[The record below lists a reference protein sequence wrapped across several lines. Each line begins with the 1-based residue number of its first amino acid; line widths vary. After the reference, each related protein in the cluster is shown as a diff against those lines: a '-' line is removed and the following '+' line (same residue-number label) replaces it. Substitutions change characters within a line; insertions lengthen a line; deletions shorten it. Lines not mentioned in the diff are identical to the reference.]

1 MTLSPMCDNT
11 DSSIII
17 TGGTQGLGLAVARA
31 LIASG
36 CTRLTLAG
44 RSTDKGANA
53 CAALQELGV
62 EAFYVQAD
70 MTSPDDCTNLF
81 EAAVTRFGY
90 VNGLVNSAANTERGG
105 LTDTTLEMWQMH
117 MDLNLR
123 GPFLMMQALARHL
136 IDTKKTGSMV
146 NILSTSGHVGQSF
159 LTPYATSKGGLL
171 TLTKNAA
178 NAMRK
183 NRIRVNAVAPGWM
196 ETEGEAD
203 IQRRFHGGGEDWAEK
218 AAASTPMGQL
228 VDPDELSPLIA
239 YLLSPS
245 SGLITGAI
253 INYDQQIIGAV
264 PE

>member
-53 CAALQELGV
+53 CAALQEQGV

-70 MTSPDDCTNLF
+70 MTSPDDCTHLF

-136 IDTKKTGSMV
+136 IDTKKNGSMV

-159 LTPYATSKGGLL
+159 LTPYSTSKGGLM

-183 NRIRVNAVAPGWM
+183 HRIRVNAVAPGWM

-203 IQRRFHGGGEDWAEK
+203 IQRRFHGGGDDWAEK

-228 VDPDELSPLIA
+228 VDPDEISPLIA

-253 INYDQQIIGAV
+253 INYDQHIIGAV